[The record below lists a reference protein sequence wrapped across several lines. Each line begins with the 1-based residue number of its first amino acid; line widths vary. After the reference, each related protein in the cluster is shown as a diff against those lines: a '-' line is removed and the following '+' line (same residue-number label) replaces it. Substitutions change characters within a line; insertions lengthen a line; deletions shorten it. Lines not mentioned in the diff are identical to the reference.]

1 MGNLKIEENPDF
13 VQHMIIAKYYFLQI
27 LIKGETLPHFT
38 SLSLVYDKALN
49 VIKWLMLSN
58 DSSRLEPRYPYPDL
72 VTRIE

>member
-13 VQHMIIAKYYFLQI
+13 VQHMIIAKYYFLQL

-49 VIKWLMLSN
+49 VIK
-58 DSSRLEPRYPYPDL
+58 
-72 VTRIE
+72 